1 MGPTT
6 TFNRLIEYNNIV
18 VKHKGH
24 TISIAQHKLGD
35 EVHAQEVM
43 VWGPNLDDTVNSFTG
58 DAKSLVEALTDA
70 VQLVDTML
78 QTKTEGWA

>member
-1 MGPTT
+1 MPQPCTK
-6 TFNRLIEYNNIV
+6 L
-18 VKHKGH
+18 KHGQKEWP
-24 TISIAQHKLGD
+24 QR
-35 EVHAQEVM
+35 EM